1 MYHFNVHLEIEF
13 KLAFRDL
20 RRHMVNDHFYYEFY
34 GRRQKTE
41 HKTIQDSASLA
52 PDKAKVRA
60 VAKADQ

>member
-41 HKTIQDSASLA
+41 HKTRTKPRLGLLLRLINNKNQNMIA
-52 PDKAKVRA
+52 
-60 VAKADQ
+60 

>member
-41 HKTIQDSASLA
+41 TRLGFLSPRQS
-52 PDKAKVRA
+52 
-60 VAKADQ
+60 QG